1 MVMVV
6 RKPVDKL
13 PELSH
18 HGIKGQRW
26 GKKNGPPYPL
36 DYDSHS
42 SAEKKQNSKL
52 TIDGDADTGKKRKG
66 LTDEQKALAKKIL
79 KGVAITAGVAAVAA
93 VSYKA
98 IESGVFDDVINTG
111 KNYASI
117 LPEIRQGANEYGYTV
132 DEKLTEK
139 TEEAIDRVASGTN
152 PSDNMHNCVG
162 TVGTMALRRMGIDVV
177 AKESGSALDI
187 SQIKEIFKGY
197 DSSDHEKYLISEP
210 KSSKD
215 AINKIVSTISGDKTE
230 YPEGSFGILYA
241 NNRKRGLP
249 GHAVY
254 WEVLNDKV
262 ILSEPQGLNRGS
274 SAGIIHEKG
283 RNYASP
289 DEYFDIV
296 GKGLNKDS
304 FVWGRLDN
312 CKVAFSQISRIADP
326 NKR

>member
-1 MVMVV
+1 M
-6 RKPVDKL
+6 
-13 PELSH
+13 
-18 HGIKGQRW
+18 
-26 GKKNGPPYPL
+26 
-36 DYDSHS
+36 
-42 SAEKKQNSKL
+42 
-52 TIDGDADTGKKRKG
+52 
-66 LTDEQKALAKKIL
+66 
-79 KGVAITAGVAAVAA
+79 
-93 VSYKA
+93 
-98 IESGVFDDVINTG
+98 
-111 KNYASI
+111 
-117 LPEIRQGANEYGYTV
+117 
-132 DEKLTEK
+132 
-139 TEEAIDRVASGTN
+139 
-152 PSDNMHNCVG
+152 
-162 TVGTMALRRMGIDVV
+162 
-177 AKESGSALDI
+177 
-187 SQIKEIFKGY
+187 
-197 DSSDHEKYLISEP
+197 
-210 KSSKD
+210 
-215 AINKIVSTISGDKTE
+215 
-230 YPEGSFGILYA
+230 YA